1 MTSIFNSH
9 LKVRRFL
16 YFRYGLL
23 DYPLICN
30 SWSLRCV
37 VLEIAGSWHP
47 LPSVLCWLRLSS
59 VHMLTRALLGLW
71 IFHRL
76 LGGGGGV

>member
-1 MTSIFNSH
+1 MMTSIFNTH
-9 LKVRRFL
+9 LKVRRFIL
-16 YFRYGLL
+16 SIRLVRL
-23 DYPLICN
+23 SLISY

-59 VHMLTRALLGLW
+59 VHIVNPRPAGPLDFPPPA
-71 IFHRL
+71 
-76 LGGGGGV
+76 GGGGV